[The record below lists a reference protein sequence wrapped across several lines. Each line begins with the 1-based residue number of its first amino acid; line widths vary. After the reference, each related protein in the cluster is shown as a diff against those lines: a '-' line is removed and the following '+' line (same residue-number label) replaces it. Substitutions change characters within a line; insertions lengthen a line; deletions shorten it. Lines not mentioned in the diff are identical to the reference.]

1 MYVLRTLGT
10 FSLLVLTACTPAVV
24 NPTFKPTQPVSR
36 WVHGEG
42 FVEELREGVRVAV
55 AHRRS
60 SVGAIEFTVDIENQ
74 STVPLEIRPEAF
86 QCRLSEAWSGRP
98 DVQVVKAQDP
108 EARLRQLE
116 AAKAAE
122 KKAQSDAS
130 AFQGIFFLLDIADTV
145 SNTGKRSREENRRIS
160 EEKAKTYDRVERDK
174 KNAEEREESLASQQR
189 ERERVALRK
198 HTLEPGQR
206 LQGRVEFHLNAS
218 EHRKL
223 HLEVPVGDR
232 LFAFEFM
239 PGL

>member
-1 MYVLRTLGT
+1 MFVLRTLA
-10 FSLLVLTACTPAVV
+10 SLALLVLTACAPVVV
-24 NPTFKPTQPVSR
+24 NPTFKPTQPVAR

-42 FVEELREGVRVAV
+42 FVEESLEGVRVAV

-60 SVGAIEFTVDIENQ
+60 GVGVIEFTVDIENRG
-74 STVPLEIRPEAF
+74 TLPLEIRPEAF
-86 QCRLSEAWSGRP
+86 QCRLSEAWNGRP
-98 DVQVVKAQDP
+98 DIRVVKAEDP

-130 AFQGIFFLLDIADTV
+130 AFQGIFFLLDVADTV
-145 SNTGKRSREENRRIS
+145 SNTGKRSREENRRVS
-160 EEKAKTYDRVERDK
+160 EDKAKTYDRVERDK

-206 LQGRVEFHLNAS
+206 LQGRVEFHLDAS

-223 HLEVPVGDR
+223 HLEVPLGDR
-232 LFAFEFM
+232 RFAFEFM